1 MKLSLIFAGAVAC
14 EGVVVG
20 YYAPWNKLAVEDV
33 PYKKLTHVLFSFGFL
48 HLNGT
53 GKFIDTDIE
62 IKTERKDGDISSK
75 EKLQKMA
82 KLGKEHGTKV
92 LLSVG
97 GWTGSK
103 SFSDICADPY
113 KRKKFTNN
121 AMDLIKEY
129 GLDGIDLDWEFPGSR
144 GNGNSFSPS
153 DAENL
158 LELAT
163 HMRRAFDKRYGNGKL
178 LTASVPA
185 HPYTNSRG
193 ERMGLSGFAKA
204 FHFVNIMG
212 YSLMGAWSDS
222 TGPNAPLYTSAISM
236 YSLNQTIMEWKN
248 TGFPANQIN
257 AGFAFFG
264 SIQHS
269 QGKMSNSI
277 YAPSN
282 KEKNQ
287 PKPPAVLDCEKDAY
301 SSDVFSYGCLRKR
314 ILASPTEAN
323 PESGFSLNW
332 DAASHTP
339 WLYHSETKL
348 FVSFDN
354 PRSIAAKVCLAR
366 RHRLLGV
373 MLWDITQ
380 DHDGE
385 LIYAATNTKCP
396 KYKG

>member
-62 IKTERKDGDISSK
+62 IKTERKDGGKSD
-75 EKLQKMA
+75 EDKLKDMVRM
-82 KLGKEHGTKV
+82 GKEQGTKV

-113 KRKKFTNN
+113 KHKKFTNN
-121 AMDLIKEY
+121 AMNLIEEY
-129 GLDGIDLDWEFPGSR
+129 GLDGIDLDWEFPGRR
-144 GNGNSFSPS
+144 GAGNSFSPS
-153 DAENL
+153 DAQNL
-158 LELAT
+158 LRLVT
-163 HMRRAFDKRYGNGKL
+163 HMRKAFDEKFDKRKL

-222 TGPNAPLYTSAISM
+222 TGPNAPLYTSAISR
-236 YSLNQTIMEWKN
+236 YSLSQAIIEWRN
-248 TGFPANQIN
+248 AGFPTNQIN
-257 AGFAFFG
+257 AGVAFFG

-269 QGKMSNSI
+269 QGKMASTI
-277 YAPSN
+277 YAKSN
-282 KEKNQ
+282 KVDNQ
-287 PKPPAVLDCEKDAY
+287 PKPPAELDCESNAY
-301 SSDVFSYGCLRKR
+301 LSDVFSYGCLRKR

-354 PRSIAAKVCLAR
+354 SRSIADKVCLAR
-366 RHRLLGV
+366 KYKLLGV

-380 DHDGE
+380 DHEDE
-385 LIYAATNTKCP
+385 LIDAAISNQCP
-396 KYKG
+396 